1 MRDKKNS
8 YSLMPLSLLKWNKA
22 NGGESKP
29 QKYIYI
35 ERERERGREGEGENQ
50 LGCELNIACEHARTW
65 GTDVSKPSPRGNSL
79 TMKAP
84 LAIWSMVV
92 NTLL

>member
-1 MRDKKNS
+1 MVE
-8 YSLMPLSLLKWNKA
+8 NKSHR
-22 NGGESKP
+22 N
-29 QKYIYI
+29 IYTLRGRGRER
-35 ERERERGREGEGENQ
+35 ERERERGGEREGEGENQ

-92 NTLL
+92 NILL

>member
-1 MRDKKNS
+1 MVE
-8 YSLMPLSLLKWNKA
+8 NKSHR
-22 NGGESKP
+22 N
-29 QKYIYI
+29 IYTL
-35 ERERERGREGEGENQ
+35 RGRERGREGEGENQ